1 LSLDIRISCGL
12 SEHHDRGRALFSTVR
27 TQRIGRLGPTPLIS
41 AFTKVLDAKP
51 HTPVYTM
58 HKYFARRP
66 WNIFH
71 ELILHYSSPGE
82 IVLDPFCGGG
92 VTVVESLKL
101 GRRVVG
107 VDVNPIAAYITTME
121 SRPADLQEIEQAFR
135 QVNREVTQEICTLY
149 STKCTNCSAR
159 AIADWIEW
167 DEKES
172 RITRLKYDCPTC
184 DISEEKRATRDDR
197 RIARNVERKFSLTLK
212 RNKLWF
218 PRTRIPKG
226 DKTNSLL
233 NQKIDFFHELF
244 TRRNLLALSI
254 LLKEIDAV
262 RNDNARDFLKFA
274 FSSSLKWASRQSHLR
289 GKIVEGWA
297 MHAYWVYP
305 KSLEINVWNTFAR
318 RTAAVLRGKKYSTQH
333 IGEFGKLGTDFG
345 SLTSWD
351 ASCLI
356 LNQSATKLPIPDDSV
371 DAVITDPP
379 YGGNVNYA
387 ELSDFWFIWLS
398 KGRTIEKKDEV
409 IVNRTQ
415 GKSLRDYES
424 LLFAVFRECHRV
436 LKPERYLVSTFN
448 SKDMRVV
455 ASFIIAATRAGF
467 TMHRDGV
474 MYQKPIRPYTT
485 TFHAMQVGAFVG
497 DFIFTFVKQ
506 QKSQPQLAEAVSEM
520 RALKEELT
528 ALINRTTKGE
538 IPEPKLRENA
548 YSILIPFL
556 ARHTHNNIQACRE
569 AADFFELKMREI
581 EPYFKKL
588 RTTIT
593 EERKREFRNL
603 RRS

>member
-1 LSLDIRISCGL
+1 M
-12 SEHHDRGRALFSTVR
+12 
-27 TQRIGRLGPTPLIS
+27 IS

-66 WNIFH
+66 WNIFY
-71 ELILHYSSPGE
+71 ELISHYSSPGD

-101 GRRVVG
+101 RRKVIG
-107 VDVNPIAAYITTME
+107 VDVNPIATYITNME
-121 SRPADLQEIEQAFR
+121 SRPADLQEIDRAFR
-135 QVNREVTQEICTLY
+135 EVSRKAKEQISSLY
-149 STKCTNCSAR
+149 STQCDNCSAR
-159 AIADWIEW
+159 ATADWIEW
-167 DEKES
+167 DEDQD
-172 RITRLKYDCPTC
+172 RIIRVKSDCPSCGFSKIKQPT
-184 DISEEKRATRDDR
+184 KDDM
-197 RIARNVERKFSLTLK
+197 RIARSIERKFVVTTK

-233 NQKIDFFHELF
+233 NQKTKFFHELF
-244 TRRNLLALSI
+244 TRRNLLALSM
-254 LLKEIDAV
+254 LLKEIEAVKNGDAS
-262 RNDNARDFLKFA
+262 DFLRLA

-289 GKIVEGWA
+289 GRIVEGWA
-297 MHAYWVYP
+297 MHAYWIYT

-318 RTAAVLRGKKYSTQH
+318 RTAAVIRGKKYGTQH
-333 IGEFGKLGTDFG
+333 IGEFGKPGSDFD
-345 SLTSWD
+345 SLTRGN
-351 ASCLI
+351 ASYLI
-356 LNQSATKLPIPDDSV
+356 LNQSAARLPIPDDSI
-371 DAVITDPP
+371 DSVITDPP

-387 ELSDFWFIWLS
+387 ELSDFWFIWQS
-398 KGRTIEKKDEV
+398 RGRTIEKKDEV

-415 GKSLRDYES
+415 GKALRDYES

-455 ASFIIAATRAGF
+455 ASFITAAIRAGF
-467 TMHRDGV
+467 TLHQDGV
-474 MYQKPIRPYTT
+474 IYQKPIRPYTT

-506 QKSQPQLAEAVSEM
+506 QKSQPQLAEAVGEM
-520 RALKEELT
+520 RTLKEELT
-528 ALINRTTKGE
+528 ALINRSTKGE

-569 AADFFELKMREI
+569 TADFFEFKMREL
-581 EPYFKKL
+581 EPYFRKL
-588 RTTIT
+588 REKIT
-593 EERKREFRNL
+593 EKRRKEFRDPQ
-603 RRS
+603 RP